1 VASSEVPFVLEK
13 PFLAFCG
20 AHFYP
25 RGGWG
30 DVVDYFDTVE
40 NALAALLSGDFDT
53 DWWHVVDIRTGQIVK
68 EKKRAEPPAV

>member
-1 VASSEVPFVLEK
+1 MASSEVPFVLEK

-25 RGGWG
+25 SGGWR

-40 NALAALLSGDFDT
+40 NALAALLSSEFDT
-53 DWWHVVDIRTGQIVK
+53 DWVVDIRTGQIVK
-68 EKKRAEPPAV
+68 EEKRAKPPAV